1 MDSFSLIVLDDTLEL
16 AAEAMNSVER
26 VTQDVQVIRGYLDLL
41 VVDPDNAPE
50 YLQRLRQGIT
60 DLKDA
65 AKENEQFFIAIRLE
79 NIVRQLPSE
88 NKRGPAL

>member
-1 MDSFSLIVLDDTLEL
+1 
-16 AAEAMNSVER
+16 MNSVER

-41 VVDPDNAPE
+41 VVDPDNTPE
-50 YLQRLRQGIT
+50 YLERLRQGIA

-79 NIVRQLPSE
+79 NIVRQLPSD
-88 NKRGPAL
+88 NKREPAV

>member
-79 NIVRQLPSE
+79 NIVSQLASE
-88 NKRGPAL
+88 NKREPAL